1 MRSLSNNNYIVSA
14 DKSALGLS
22 IFDGVLPKKHLSENE
37 MHSVVRDFLARLKFD
52 IHTVGYKY
60 LAKLLQLYLVR
71 DDYAQDSSIKTIAER
86 YGVEYCLVEDNIET
100 VIDRNSEFAPLASK
114 LLGVDVVIDSISA
127 AADVLGAIF
136 HIYFPQIECDECD
149 VSRSHIN
156 FLQVMEY
163 VQRADKKD

>member
-1 MRSLSNNNYIVSA
+1 MRNLSNNNYIASA

-37 MHSVVRDFLARLKFD
+37 MHTVVRDFLARLKFD

-60 LAKLLQLYLVR
+60 WAKLLQLYLVR
-71 DDYAQDSSIKTIAER
+71 DDYNQDASIEVIAER
-86 YGVEYCLVEDNIET
+86 YGVANSLIKDNLETLIE
-100 VIDRNSEFAPLASK
+100 RNSEFVPLASK
-114 LLGVDVVIDSISA
+114 LLGVDVTIDSISD

-163 VQRADKKD
+163 VQRTSKKD